1 MIKTDNYMLEEFLK
15 FVKDI
20 GFTLTI
26 IRDEFIYLSY
36 GRYTISIYNPEEHSG
51 FEKRYSLGFK
61 KNEHNVT
68 YITSGSE
75 TTLST
80 GRTTIWL
87 GEKVTSNKINFTL
100 DDFEVLENEFKDIIR
115 DRKLKE
121 LGI

>member
-1 MIKTDNYMLEEFLK
+1 MLEDFLK

-36 GRYTISIYNPEEHSG
+36 GRYTITIYNPEEHSG

-80 GRTTIWL
+80 TIWL
-87 GEKVTSNKINFTL
+87 GEKVTSNKINFAL
-100 DDFEVLENEFKDIIR
+100 DDFEVLKNEFKDIIR

>member
-1 MIKTDNYMLEEFLK
+1 MLEDFLK

-26 IRDEFIYLSY
+26 IRDNYIYLSY
-36 GRYTISIYNPEEHSG
+36 GRYTITIYNPEEHSG
-51 FEKRYSLGFK
+51 FEKRYSLEFK
-61 KNEHNVT
+61 KNENNVT

-75 TTLST
+75 T
-80 GRTTIWL
+80 TTIWL

-100 DDFEVLENEFKDIIR
+100 DDFEVLKNEFKDIIR

>member
-1 MIKTDNYMLEEFLK
+1 MLEDFLK

-26 IRDEFIYLSY
+26 IRDNYIYLSY
-36 GRYTISIYNPEEHSG
+36 GRYTICIYNPEEHSG
-51 FEKRYSLGFK
+51 FEKRYGLEFK

-75 TTLST
+75 TT
-80 GRTTIWL
+80 TIWL
-87 GEKVTSNKINFTL
+87 GEKVTSNKINFAL
-100 DDFEVLENEFKDIIR
+100 DDFEVLKNEFKDIIR

>member
-1 MIKTDNYMLEEFLK
+1 MMLEDFLK

-26 IRDEFIYLSY
+26 IRDNYIYLSY
-36 GRYTISIYNPEEHSG
+36 GKYTITIYNPEEHSG
-51 FEKRYSLGFK
+51 FEKRYSLEFK

-68 YITSGSE
+68 YITSGPK
-75 TTLST
+75 T
-80 GRTTIWL
+80 TTIWL
-87 GEKVTSNKINFTL
+87 GEKVTSNKINFPL
-100 DDFEVLENEFKDIIR
+100 DDFEVLKNEFKDIIR

>member
-1 MIKTDNYMLEEFLK
+1 MLEDFLK

-26 IRDEFIYLSY
+26 IRDNYIYLSY
-36 GRYTISIYNPEEHSG
+36 GKYTICIYNPEEHSG
-51 FEKRYSLGFK
+51 FEKRYSLEFK

-75 TTLST
+75 TT
-80 GRTTIWL
+80 TIWL
-87 GEKVTSNKINFTL
+87 GEKVTTNKINFSL
-100 DDFEVLENEFKDIIR
+100 DDFEVLKNEFKDIIR